1 METHKGAVARLAEEV
16 ARFYSSRTPFWIYH
30 GSKNCTRQVSF
41 DRSGIVDTSNLNHVL
56 EINSKSMVVI
66 AEPNVPMYLL
76 VQTTLKHG
84 LIPPVVPEFP
94 AGESSSFKY
103 GYFDRIVNSVEI
115 ILANGEV
122 TRVSQTDEK
131 KDLFNGAAGAFGT
144 LGVLTLLEIQLIPAK
159 TYVAL
164 TYIPV
169 VDTKDA
175 IATLRECVIAEKQPF
190 DFVDGIQF
198 SKDLGVICVG
208 HMTDTC
214 TNTPQTFSGP
224 WDPWFYMHAQSR
236 CSSGSKEIPL
246 TDTIPLQDYLFRYD
260 RGAFWMGKYYPL
272 FPFSFLNNTFS
283 RWFWDSFLH
292 TRVLFQSMHISNR
305 SQKFI
310 IQDLGLPMHKA
321 EEFLDFVDEELGIYP
336 LWLCPLTIGREVNF
350 QRLAIN
356 VGVWGPGPE
365 DFGKFVAENRRLE
378 RRLEEFWQLYD
389 REQYEGLRKK
399 YCAESL
405 PNVYTKVKSTE
416 VEFPRKDL
424 KATWH
429 GLYGHFLG
437 FKVQYLLSGEKR
449 KGE

>member
-1 METHKGAVARLAEEV
+1 M
-16 ARFYSSRTPFWIYH
+16 
-30 GSKNCTRQVSF
+30 
-41 DRSGIVDTSNLNHVL
+41 
-56 EINSKSMVVI
+56 
-66 AEPNVPMYLL
+66 
-76 VQTTLKHG
+76 
-84 LIPPVVPEFP
+84 
-94 AGESSSFKY
+94 
-103 GYFDRIVNSVEI
+103 NSVEI

-350 QRLAIN
+350 QRVGREEEGRKWSLQLMLEYGVLARRTSGSLSLRTGGWSGGWVSLAGENDCMLILIIRKRS
-356 VGVWGPGPE
+356 
-365 DFGKFVAENRRLE
+365 FGSCMTGNSMRGLGRSIVQRVCRMCTRR
-378 RRLEEFWQLYD
+378 
-389 REQYEGLRKK
+389 
-399 YCAESL
+399 
-405 PNVYTKVKSTE
+405 
-416 VEFPRKDL
+416 
-424 KATWH
+424 
-429 GLYGHFLG
+429 
-437 FKVQYLLSGEKR
+437 
-449 KGE
+449 